1 MAVPPFAWRVI
12 AWHRNHGRHDLPWQA
27 TRDPYRI
34 WVSEIMLQQT
44 QVTTVIPYFT
54 RFMEEFP
61 DLKRL
66 ARADSDRVLA
76 LWAGLGYYARARN
89 LHHAARLMLEQYGSR
104 FPRRFE
110 DIAALP
116 GVGRST
122 AAAIA
127 ALAFGERRAILDGNV
142 KRVLARFF
150 GIEGYPGAKSVEN
163 ALWEGAE
170 ALLPERDVETYTQAL
185 MDLGAMVC
193 LRRAPLCGH
202 CPVRKDCAAFASG
215 RTAELPAPRPRKTIP
230 LREAA
235 FLALLRKGEVML
247 EKRPPAGVWGGL
259 WCLPELP
266 PWEDAADYC
275 ARQLGV
281 EVAQVTPLAPV
292 EHAFT
297 HFRLRIRPQLA
308 RVRRLIP
315 RAEQPGRLWLNLE
328 DISGAA
334 LPAPMKKLLQA
345 LVALRSA

>member
-1 MAVPPFAWRVI
+1 MTGTTNFAKRLI
-12 AWHRNHGRHDLPWQA
+12 AWQKRHGRHDLPWQA

-44 QVTTVIPYFT
+44 RVTTVIPYFT

-66 ARADSDRVLA
+66 ARADPDRVLA
-76 LWAGLGYYARARN
+76 LWAGLGYYARGRN
-89 LHHAARLMLEQYGSR
+89 LHRAARLMLEQHGGR
-104 FPRRFE
+104 FPRQFE
-110 DIAALP
+110 DIATLP

-127 ALAFGERRAILDGNV
+127 AFAFGERRAILDGNV

-150 GIEGYPGAKSVEN
+150 GIEGYSGTKAVEN
-163 ALWEGAE
+163 ALWERAE
-170 ALLPERDVETYTQAL
+170 FLLPARDVETYTQAL
-185 MDLGAMVC
+185 MDLGATVC
-193 LRRAPLCGH
+193 LRRAPLCGQ
-202 CPVRKDCAAFASG
+202 CPVPKECAAFATG
-215 RTAELPAPRPRKTIP
+215 RSAELPAARPRKTIP
-230 LREAA
+230 LRDAA

-247 EKRPPAGVWGGL
+247 EKRPPTGVWGGL

-266 PWEDAADYC
+266 PREDAADYC

-281 EVAQVTPLAPV
+281 EVVEVTPLAPV
-292 EHAFT
+292 EHGFT
-297 HFRLRIRPQLA
+297 HFRLRIHPQVA

-315 RAEQPGRLWLNLE
+315 RAEQPGRLWLDLE

-345 LVALRSA
+345 LGRT